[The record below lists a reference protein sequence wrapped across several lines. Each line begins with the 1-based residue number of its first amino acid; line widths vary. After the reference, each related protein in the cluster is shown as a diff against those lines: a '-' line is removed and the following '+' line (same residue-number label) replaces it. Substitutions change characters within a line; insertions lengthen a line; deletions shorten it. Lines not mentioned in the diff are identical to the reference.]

1 MTAPDPLPESDQ
13 APILPVDPS
22 PSKIQPAPAI
32 IIDEDPSSDADDR
45 ELAYDAQPEW
55 DGVVLRPWSFDREAV
70 FYSQRRSMGA
80 PPLDDVNDD
89 ISSFLADAAR
99 ILWLCSH
106 DRSEITALR
115 SKPAVMQDVI
125 DDWAELAIPR
135 GSRMEATLTALRIF
149 NHGNIKKPIPVEDG
163 TPSGN

>member
-1 MTAPDPLPESDQ
+1 MTAEIQTD
-13 APILPVDPS
+13 PILPDDPA
-22 PSKIQPAPAI
+22 PGRIAPAPAI
-32 IIDEDPSSDADDR
+32 IIDEDPSAEAEER

-55 DGVVLRPWSFDREAV
+55 DGVALLAWSFDRESV

-106 DRSEITALR
+106 GRSEITALR

-125 DDWAELAIPR
+125 DDWAEFAIPR
-135 GSRMEATLTALRIF
+135 GSRMEATRLALRIF
-149 NHGNIKKPIPVEDG
+149 NHGGINKPIPVEDG